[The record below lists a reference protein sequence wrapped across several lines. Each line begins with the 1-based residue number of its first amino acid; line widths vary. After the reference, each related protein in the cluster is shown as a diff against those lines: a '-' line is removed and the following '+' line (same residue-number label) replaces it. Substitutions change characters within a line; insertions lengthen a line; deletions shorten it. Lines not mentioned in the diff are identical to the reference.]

1 MKKSIIALALLSSAA
16 LAAEI
21 PTTTDIIDP
30 TQTTGNGTVSWNTT
44 SSGVS
49 SSLSTWAF
57 TFTVTENFSSTGTT
71 TILSMT
77 STTNAQGSTIASG
90 LGVKY
95 DYDNTA
101 LTLSRANG
109 TVLDSTNL
117 LSVTSGA
124 TYTLAYDAS
133 TYTVYLGSSDGNYI
147 TYTFDSSSTVTTTLT
162 STVLRQWTNGGNV
175 STTITSVADL
185 SSVSGDSAAFASY
198 VTTGSVPEP
207 ATATLGLLALG
218 ALALRRRR
226 A

>member
-16 LAAEI
+16 LADEI
-21 PTTTDIIDP
+21 PSTTDITDA

-44 SSGVS
+44 EVS
-49 SSLSTWAF
+49 SSLTTWAF
-57 TFTVTENFSSTGTT
+57 TFTVDSSTTTSANKPLISMGTNGSNAVG
-71 TILSMT
+71 LSVV
-77 STTNAQGSTIASG
+77 STDGSYTELSIGSG
-90 LGVKY
+90 
-95 DYDNTA
+95 NS
-101 LTLSRANG
+101 TLSSSSL
-109 TVLDSTNL
+109 T
-117 LSVTSGA
+117 VTSGA

-147 TYTFDSSSTVTTTLT
+147 TYTFDPSSEVTTTLT
-162 STVLRQWTNGGNV
+162 SGTLQQWTNTVSGAGTV
-175 STTITSVADL
+175 STTITSVANL
-185 SSVSGDSAAFASY
+185 TSVSGDSAAFASY

>member
-16 LAAEI
+16 LADEI
-21 PTTTDIIDP
+21 PTTTNI
-30 TQTTGNGTVSWNTT
+30 TYYTGTSNGTVSWDTT
-44 SSGVS
+44 EVS
-49 SSLSTWAF
+49 STLDSSWAF
-57 TFTVTENFSSTGTT
+57 TFTVTENPSASSATGTT
-71 TILSMT
+71 AILSMA
-77 STTNAQGSTIASG
+77 SGSTGGAAG
-90 LGVKY
+90 LGVRY
-95 DYDNTA
+95 DYDNTK
-101 LTLSRANG
+101 LTFGGA
-109 TVLDSTNL
+109 TSTL
-117 LSVTSGA
+117 GSGSIAVTSGA

-147 TYTFDSSSTVTTTLT
+147 TYTFDSSPTTTVTLT
-162 STVLRQWTNGGNV
+162 SGVLRQWTNGNHV
-175 STTITSVADL
+175 ATTITSVADL

>member
-21 PTTTDIIDP
+21 PTTTNI
-30 TQTTGNGTVSWNTT
+30 TNYTGTTNGTASWTD
-44 SSGVS
+44 SEVS
-49 SSLSTWAF
+49 SPLYTWAL
-57 TFTVTENFSSTGTT
+57 TFTVTVKTADSSSKPL
-71 TILSMT
+71 ISMT
-77 STTNAQGSTIASG
+77 AANSGASG
-90 LGVKY
+90 LSVVSTDGSY
-95 DYDNTA
+95 TTLAIGNDATT
-101 LTLSRANG
+101 TLS
-109 TVLDSTNL
+109 DS
-117 LSVTSGA
+117 SIAVTDGA